1 MGPAAPEA
9 KRFATGV
16 GSRSSPVGPP
26 IPQAARTPCRPSPVR
41 GSDGQIVDEGRGGR
55 EAAGPRRMSV
65 RTRARCESQAEG
77 RALRPPSHPQ
87 PEELLGPLTDLERRA
102 AARELHLRG
111 DRKLLELGTRVAVVG
126 SRRASPQRLEWTRPV
141 TEALVAHDVT
151 VVSGL
156 ALGIDTVAHRTALD
170 LGGKTVAVLG
180 TGLDQYAVSSNR
192 GLQDEIGERGLL
204 VSQFPTGS
212 TPNRSNF
219 PRRNKTMALLSDATL
234 VVEAAENSGTRHQ
247 GWEAIGS
254 GWGGRSSSSGG
265 SWTGHP
271 QSGQTRWSSTELS
284 RSTRTRRR
292 AGAG

>member
-1 MGPAAPEA
+1 MG
-9 KRFATGV
+9 
-16 GSRSSPVGPP
+16 
-26 IPQAARTPCRPSPVR
+26 
-41 GSDGQIVDEGRGGR
+41 EGRGGR
-55 EAAGPRRMSV
+55 EAANPRRMSV

-77 RALRPPSHPQ
+77 RALKPPSHAE

-126 SRRASPQRLEWTRPV
+126 SRRASRQGLEWTRLV

-247 GWEAIGS
+247 GWEAIRL
-254 GWGGRSSSSGG
+254 GRPVLFLQRFLDGTSAKWPSEMVDYGAFAFDANSL
-265 SWTGHP
+265 P
-271 QSGQTRWSSTELS
+271 RVLDDLPY
-284 RSTRTRRR
+284 RR
-292 AGAG
+292 ADSLADGGLLPF